1 MAGNRSRG
9 EEAGRPDSPAGRRHG
24 WLRALAGLALLA
36 LVIALA
42 RPREAFAALRQA
54 DPLPLAG
61 AAAGYAVVVL
71 CDALR
76 LRTAFGLRVGEA
88 LRLTLVGLFFGNFT
102 PGMVGADV
110 YKVTALARG
119 AGLARPV
126 ALAALLRLVGL
137 LAVLVPAVLV
147 LLLAPGRFAA
157 ALHAPRWSVGAGP
170 LLLAL
175 LVLSGLLGLAA
186 AWRWGRRAP
195 RVLRWRQE
203 LSSAL
208 VGVGRKRLAL
218 LVLLSLGVAGAR
230 AASLLLLAASVG
242 GASGAGGAVTA
253 AEAVVL
259 GAVATAAVAL
269 PLSLGGLGV
278 TEGALAAGL
287 VLLGLGRP
295 EAVAAALL
303 NRALLWVAAAVGGV
317 LLAGRGGPGRREG
330 GPLGPSTRPV

>member
-1 MAGNRSRG
+1 MTTAGPG
-9 EEAGRPDSPAGRRHG
+9 GFGRRRG

-36 LVIALA
+36 LVIAFA
-42 RPREAFAALRQA
+42 RPREALAALRQA

-61 AAAGYAVVVL
+61 AAAGYAAVVL

-76 LRTAFGLRVGEA
+76 LRAAFDLGMGEA

-157 ALHAPRWSVGAGP
+157 TLQAPGWNVGARP
-170 LLLAL
+170 LHLMLLILLL
-175 LVLSGLLGLAA
+175 LLGLAA

-195 RVLRWRQE
+195 RLLRWRQE
-203 LSSAL
+203 LSSAF

-242 GASGAGGAVTA
+242 GASGAGGTVGAITA

-303 NRALLWVAAAVGGV
+303 NRALLWVAAAVGGL
-317 LLAGRGGPGRREG
+317 LLARQGAAGLE
-330 GPLGPSTRPV
+330 

>member
-1 MAGNRSRG
+1 MTPAGPG
-9 EEAGRPDSPAGRRHG
+9 GPGRPGRG

-36 LVIALA
+36 LVIAFA
-42 RPREAFAALRQA
+42 RPREALAALRQA

-76 LRTAFGLRVGEA
+76 LRAAFGLGVGEA

-147 LLLAPGRFAA
+147 LFLAPGRFAA
-157 ALHAPRWSVGAGP
+157 TLQAPRWNVGARP
-170 LLLAL
+170 LFLVL
-175 LVLSGLLGLAA
+175 LVLAVLLGLAA
-186 AWRWGRRAP
+186 VWRWGRRAP

-242 GASGAGGAVTA
+242 GTGGAGGAVTA

-269 PLSLGGLGV
+269 PVSLGGLGV

-295 EAVAAALL
+295 ASVAAALL
-303 NRALLWVAAAVGGV
+303 NRALLWAAAAVGGV
-317 LLAGRGGPGRREG
+317 LLAGRGGPGAGTARAV
-330 GPLGPSTRPV
+330 PPSRCN